1 MRLPRRKTQ
10 SPGHRTMS
18 DRQVAA
24 TEDYREPRRIR
35 TFMIQRTH
43 SPLAVV
49 GKTIQMLLLLAYA
62 LFALFPLLWMVIMSL
77 KPDSQM
83 LTTTFIFTPT
93 LENYATVLRSD
104 YTRFFFNNLIVSVS
118 AVLVSL
124 VVGVPAA
131 YALARFQFKLKE
143 DIAFTILSFRFAP
156 EILVI
161 LPLFLIY
168 QRTGLYDTYFGLIWV
183 YQLITLPLLIW
194 ILRGYF
200 EDISPDI
207 EAAAQLDGYSWWQV
221 FLKVL
226 LPLVKPGLVA
236 AGLLCFIFA
245 WNAFTFPLLLSD
257 ARAQTSTVVA
267 LRFLASD
274 TVHYGQVAAA
284 ATISALPEVILALII
299 QKHLVRGLSFGAVKG

>member
-1 MRLPRRKTQ
+1 MNHSR
-10 SPGHRTMS
+10 
-18 DRQVAA
+18 
-24 TEDYREPRRIR
+24 
-35 TFMIQRTH
+35 
-43 SPLAVV
+43 SPLAKI
-49 GKTIQMLLLLAYA
+49 GKTLQIILLLLYA
-62 LFALFPLLWMVIMSL
+62 VFALFPLLWMFIMSI

-93 LENYATVLRSD
+93 MENYATVLHSD
-104 YTRFFFNNLIVSVS
+104 YMQFFFNNLIVSVA

-131 YALARFQFKLKE
+131 YALARYQFKGKE

-161 LPLFLIY
+161 LPLYLIY
-168 QRTGLYDTYFGLIWV
+168 QRLGLYDTYFGLIWV

-194 ILRGYF
+194 ILRGFF

-207 EAAAQLDGYSWWQV
+207 EAAAQLDGYTWWQV
-221 FLKVL
+221 FLRVL

-236 AGLLCFIFA
+236 ASLLCFIFA
-245 WNAFTFPLLLSD
+245 WNSFTFPLLLSNNV
-257 ARAQTSTVVA
+257 QTSTVIA
-267 LRFLASD
+267 LRYLASD

-284 ATISALPEVILALII
+284 AAISALPEVILALLI

>member
-1 MRLPRRKTQ
+1 MNESVSFFGLIGRVSKT
-10 SPGHRTMS
+10 
-18 DRQVAA
+18 
-24 TEDYREPRRIR
+24 
-35 TFMIQRTH
+35 
-43 SPLAVV
+43 
-49 GKTIQMLLLLAYA
+49 LLLLIYA
-62 LFALFPLLWMVIMSL
+62 MFALFPLLWMIIMSL

-83 LTTTFIFTPT
+83 FNTTFIFSPT
-93 LENYATVLRSD
+93 MENYDAVFLRSD
-104 YTRFFFNNLIVSVS
+104 YSHFFFNNLIVSVS
-118 AVLVSL
+118 AVLLSL

-131 YALARFQFKLKE
+131 YALARFQFKMKE

-168 QRTGLYDTYFGLIWV
+168 QKTGLYDTYFGLIWV

-245 WNAFTFPLLLSD
+245 WNAFTFPLLLS
-257 ARAQTSTVVA
+257 ASNAQTSTVVA

-284 ATISALPEVILALII
+284 ATISALPEVILALLI

>member
-1 MRLPRRKTQ
+1 MSTNNSFFQLLGSCSKT
-10 SPGHRTMS
+10 
-18 DRQVAA
+18 
-24 TEDYREPRRIR
+24 
-35 TFMIQRTH
+35 F
-43 SPLAVV
+43 
-49 GKTIQMLLLLAYA
+49 LLLVYA
-62 LFALFPLLWMVIMSL
+62 LFALFPLVWMVIMSL
-77 KPDSQM
+77 KPDNQM
-83 LTTTFIFTPT
+83 FTTTFIFSPT
-93 LENYATVLRSD
+93 LENYDAVFLRSD
-104 YTRFFFNNLIVSVS
+104 YSRFFFNNLIVSVL
-118 AVLVSL
+118 AVAASL

-168 QRTGLYDTYFGLIWV
+168 QKIGLYDTYLGLIWV

-194 ILRGYF
+194 ILRGFF

-221 FLKVL
+221 FLRLL
-226 LPLVKPGLVA
+226 LPLVRPGLVA

-245 WNAFTFPLLLSD
+245 WNSFTFPLLLS
-257 ARAQTSTVVA
+257 ASNAQTSTVVA

-284 ATISALPEVILALII
+284 ATLSALPEVILALLI